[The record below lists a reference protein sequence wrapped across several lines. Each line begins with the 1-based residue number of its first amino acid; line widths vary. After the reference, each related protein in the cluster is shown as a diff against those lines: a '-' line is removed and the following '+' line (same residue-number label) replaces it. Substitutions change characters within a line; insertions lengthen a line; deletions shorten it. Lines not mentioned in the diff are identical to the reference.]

1 MKRIGQAVMVCI
13 AAVTLACDAGTRRDD
28 NAIGTSGVSN
38 ADADFV
44 ADAAS
49 SGMTEAKLG
58 ELAQQKAQS
67 GEVKQFGEMMVRDH
81 TKGGQALKQ
90 IATQHSISVPN
101 QPKDAHN
108 ELINRLSARQ
118 GTDFDREYMD
128 AMVDNHEKMINLLQR
143 RASEDRFGED
153 KGAVRPE
160 DSDNP
165 VEAALNKWAADTLP
179 TARHH
184 LDEARRIKDAIGN
197 RLTTREPA
205 K

>member
-1 MKRIGQAVMVCI
+1 MK
-13 AAVTLACDAGTRRDD
+13 
-28 NAIGTSGVSN
+28 
-38 ADADFV
+38 
-44 ADAAS
+44 
-49 SGMTEAKLG
+49 
-58 ELAQQKAQS
+58 
-67 GEVKQFGEMMVRDH
+67 
-81 TKGGQALKQ
+81 
-90 IATQHSISVPN
+90 
-101 QPKDAHN
+101 
-108 ELINRLSARQ
+108 
-118 GTDFDREYMD
+118 
-128 AMVDNHEKMINLLQR
+128 
-143 RASEDRFGED
+143 D